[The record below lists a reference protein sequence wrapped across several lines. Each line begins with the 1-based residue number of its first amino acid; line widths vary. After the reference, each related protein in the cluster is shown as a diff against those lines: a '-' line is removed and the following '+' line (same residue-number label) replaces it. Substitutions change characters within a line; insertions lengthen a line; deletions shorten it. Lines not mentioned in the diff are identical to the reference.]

1 MSKSNKS
8 GSKNGITSFI
18 RHRRKKYRDA
28 KDRDFWLR
36 WRAGVMFGAIGF
48 LTFHFFAVAI
58 DAAGKPLAAKIFR
71 YASLSMPV
79 LGILFNEV
87 LGKLV
92 DRLFG
97 DIFLPQGL
105 KTARAHSE
113 GESLVHR
120 ERFEEAVDWF
130 AAAVMADPTDWEAQA
145 RLVEILEEHFN
156 DPERLAEERGRL
168 LKTEGVPE
176 GLWIQT
182 ALNLG
187 EEWEQLDHPE
197 RAIFTYKSLLWRL
210 PEGPDADEVR
220 RRLRTLGAM

>member
-1 MSKSNKS
+1 MSKSNKN
-8 GSKNGITSFI
+8 GSKSGITSFI
-18 RHRRKKYRDA
+18 RHHRKKFRDA

-36 WRAGVMFGAIGF
+36 WRAGVLFGTIGF
-48 LTFHFFAVAI
+48 ITFQFFAVALE
-58 DAAGKPLAAKIFR
+58 AMGRPLVAKIFR
-71 YASLSMPV
+71 YGSLSMPV
-79 LGILFNEV
+79 LGILFNEA

-120 ERFEEAVDWF
+120 GRFEEAVDWF
-130 AAAVMADPTDWEAQA
+130 AAAVMADPTDWEAQVH
-145 RLVEILEEHFN
+145 LVEILEEHL
-156 DPERLAEERGRL
+156 DAPERLAEERGRL

-187 EEWEQLDHPE
+187 EEWEQLNHPE

-220 RRLRTLGAM
+220 RRLGTLGAM